1 MKSAI
6 YKLDYYENS
15 GYPLSAGLKRRLDP
29 KQATKR
35 KEFVLPES
43 DLLFLNTRAKALG
56 ITSSEYIR
64 SLIEQDKKKA
74 L

>member
-1 MKSAI
+1 MNTAI

-43 DLLFLNTRAKALG
+43 DLLFLSARAKALG
-56 ITSSEYIR
+56 ISSSEYIR
-64 SLIEQDKKKA
+64 SLIKEDMKKA